1 MVFCRDMGREVEDDV
16 DARDIREVAGCCSI
30 VLVVIGTVEGVM
42 LFDSKGQGRWML
54 VRSCGIELQLER

>member
-30 VLVVIGTVEGVM
+30 VLVVIGTLEGVM
-42 LFDSKGQGRWML
+42 LFSSKGQERCL
-54 VRSCGIELQLER
+54 IVRLCAVVV